1 MSLLRRLGILAF
13 AAVAPAVAATPGASF
28 QAEFVAA
35 YCVTCH
41 SGDEPKGGLL
51 IAEVARARSTDEDL
65 EQWRRASEYVA
76 SGTMPP
82 AGVPQPTA
90 GERERFAAS
99 VRAGLEREAPVTPP
113 ARAVA
118 RRLNRTEYLNTLR
131 DLLAIR
137 EIRLPVTFP
146 DDNPDLRFD
155 TMAEGTHLSPGH
167 LDAFQEVAIDIAD
180 RLVPLPY
187 RSEWTSAAARGTV
200 GQDPARTKYWTR
212 EGDERGLYFTG
223 VNIAGWSG
231 ALWDR
236 AFAAPASGVY
246 RVRLK
251 VSAEAASGA
260 DGKPLRLGFYAV
272 NPSDYDLP
280 KRALRADLPLVGSV
294 EVTSE
299 SPSWIEADVL
309 LERGESFHIYCENR
323 LTKQY
328 PDALVRTPGNT
339 EDLRRLLA
347 RYLQE
352 AHGSPEPTIRFE
364 GMDVRGPVAPLP
376 RQVQFLGGGPASL
389 DRAYLES
396 ILLPLAERAF
406 RRPLG
411 AGEGRQLIESAIEH
425 GAAAPAPEYAVHFG
439 VRRILLSPQFLYRE
453 LGAGDLGEFGLASRL
468 SYFLWST
475 MPDEELLRLAGDGRL
490 SDPEVLR
497 RQVRRMV
504 RHPKA
509 QQFVQHFS
517 GQWLGGREAAAV
529 MVCDVR
535 HVWSELIR
543 HGIVRSTEMFFD
555 EILQRNLSIRSFVDS
570 DFTYA
575 NEPMRIA
582 WGMPGSEVDL
592 RRLEA
597 DQRQSLLWPEPT
609 RLDLAS
615 LGPEVPRHVA
625 SRGGGLGPLQR
636 ARGHRRRRGVLAD
649 PARRLGAREPIGHA
663 AASASERR
671 ASLGRRHF
679 QGTHRARSPGRPP
692 EGRDLRGMPCP
703 DRSLRTGAGTLRR
716 GRRLAGRVLRGGG
729 RAGRADSRRLVERDG
744 GRHRAGRRR
753 GDQGL
758 PDGASGAIHSGAG
771 RPAARVRDRK
781 GAGRGR
787 PHRAGRD
794 RCRRAGGGL
803 RLPRPDRSIG
813 GERSVRR
820 AVTRAAGWARAGRRE
835 PSGIGPAVGTSH
847 RPVAP
852 RTASYRPYRATA
864 ATSRIPM

>member
-13 AAVAPAVAATPGASF
+13 AAVAPAIAATPGASF

-82 AGVPQPTA
+82 AGVRQPTA

-99 VRAGLEREAPVTPP
+99 VRAGLERGAPVTPP

-167 LDAFQEVAIDIAD
+167 LDSFQEVAIDIAD

-200 GQDPARTKYWTR
+200 GQDPSRTKFWTR

-294 EVTSE
+294 EVASE

-339 EDLRRLLA
+339 DDLRRLLA

-352 AHGSPEPTIRFE
+352 AQDSPEPTIRFE
-364 GMDVRGPVAPLP
+364 GMDVRGPVGPLP

-411 AGEGRQLIESAIEH
+411 AGEGRQLIDSAIEH

-555 EILQRNLSIRSFVDS
+555 EILQRNRSIRSFVDS

-625 SRGGGLGPLQR
+625 SRGGALGLSSVLAATGDGVESSPIL
-636 ARGHRRRRGVLAD
+636 RGVWVLENLLGTPPPPPPSDVPALVADTSKARTVREVLAAHQKVETCAVCHVRID
-649 PARRLGAREPIGHA
+649 PFGLALEHYDAVGGWRDAYYVEEGTQDAPIPVDSSSEMADGTNLDGAQAIKDYLMERPERFTRALAGLLLEYATGREPDEADRIALDEIVA
-663 AASASERR
+663 AE
-671 ASLGRRHF
+671 
-679 QGTHRARSPGRPP
+679 P
-692 EGRDLRGMPCP
+692 EGGYGFRDLI
-703 DRSLRTGAGTLRR
+703 A
-716 GRRLAGRVLRGGG
+716 RLAESE
-729 RAGRADSRRLVERDG
+729 AFA
-744 GRHRAGRRR
+744 
-753 GDQGL
+753 
-758 PDGASGAIHSGAG
+758 
-771 RPAARVRDRK
+771 VR
-781 GAGRGR
+781 
-787 PHRAGRD
+787 
-794 RCRRAGGGL
+794 
-803 RLPRPDRSIG
+803 
-813 GERSVRR
+813 
-820 AVTRAAGWARAGRRE
+820 
-835 PSGIGPAVGTSH
+835 
-847 RPVAP
+847 
-852 RTASYRPYRATA
+852 
-864 ATSRIPM
+864 